1 MTFLTDKNGED
12 FWIGANDKDLENDWV
27 WESDQSKLPIRG
39 WHTGE
44 PNKDGDC
51 GEIKWFQSLYRWND
65 EPCSNFNLY
74 ICEK

>member
-1 MTFLTDKNGED
+1 MYVSVRV
-12 FWIGANDKDLENDWV
+12 DLENDWV

-74 ICEK
+74 ICEVTSEEIMTGL